1 MFSRRFILS
10 LLGSL
15 FFFLTAGKRSAMANI
30 FFKPKKKMRPR
41 IPPEPFIEGDKALV
55 GVAGGAVNPVRSSPV
70 GKQFAPIGN
79 LPLSEEASNGVKEM
93 IKEAVSLIG
102 GFERLKL
109 KGKTVLVKPNC
120 VSGEK
125 NPATTN
131 PEVVKAVVE
140 ILYEQEAKKIYVGD
154 MSALATLSTARN
166 MKRNGIKKA
175 AEEAGAEVIV
185 FEDYDWVE
193 VELPGAL
200 YIEKAYVTEWI
211 YNVDIIINLPVIKTH
226 RSASYTIT
234 LKNFIGCTHLKQRP
248 YLIDS
253 SHWEELISE
262 FNIAYRPDLN
272 IVDGTVSMIEGGPW
286 EGTSADTNLIIASGD
301 RVAADIIGLGIIKSF
316 GNWKMVTEKDV
327 WEQRQI
333 KRAVE
338 LGLGK
343 GKGNIKLILGSGDK
357 NFKELMEKVRKETG
371 L

>member
-15 FFFLTAGKRSAMANI
+15 FFFLTAGKGSAMANI

-41 IPPEPFIEGDKALV
+41 ILPEPFIEGDKALV

-193 VELPGAL
+193 
-200 YIEKAYVTEWI
+200 
-211 YNVDIIINLPVIKTH
+211 
-226 RSASYTIT
+226 
-234 LKNFIGCTHLKQRP
+234 
-248 YLIDS
+248 
-253 SHWEELISE
+253 EELISE

-301 RVAADIIGLGIIKSF
+301 RVAADIVGLGIIKSF

-357 NFKELMEKVRKETG
+357 NFKE
-371 L
+371 

>member
-55 GVAGGAVNPVRSSPV
+55 GVAGNST
-70 GKQFAPIGN
+70 I
-79 LPLSEEASNGVKEM
+79 KEM

-140 ILYEQEAKKIYVGD
+140 ILYEQEAKKVYVGD
-154 MSALATLSTARN
+154 MSAMLTLSTIRN
-166 MKRNGIKKA
+166 MKKNGIKKA

-301 RVAADIIGLGIIKSF
+301 RVAADIVGLGIIKSF

-357 NFKELMEKVRKETG
+357 NFKELMEKVRRETG